1 MKKLLAI
8 FAMVLMFLQLNAEE
22 VVDLKEPSSEV
33 KELMKKHKLKE
44 VDFDYVKKNDW
55 SWK

>member
-44 VDFDYVKKNDW
+44 VDFDYVKK
-55 SWK
+55 K

>member
-33 KELMKKHKLKE
+33 KELMKSI
-44 VDFDYVKKNDW
+44 N
-55 SWK
+55 

>member
-33 KELMKKHKLKE
+33 KRAYEKA
-44 VDFDYVKKNDW
+44 
-55 SWK
+55 